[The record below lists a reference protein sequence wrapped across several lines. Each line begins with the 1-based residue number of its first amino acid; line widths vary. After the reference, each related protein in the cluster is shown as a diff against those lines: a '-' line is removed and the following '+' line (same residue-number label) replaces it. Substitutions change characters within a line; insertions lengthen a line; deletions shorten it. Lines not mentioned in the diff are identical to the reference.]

1 MGTHGGAPPRTLPAV
16 CFPQSSPSPGS
27 SSLPS
32 GSPASNAPCQE
43 LGVQPPC
50 SKAGSRGAGERRPRT
65 CLRRADPLL
74 RDAAGAPRL
83 VWLAAHHQ
91 RGGPAPCRRTG
102 TSSAAVP
109 CGGGDSGG
117 KPGETTL
124 EVLGAGGQK
133 RPRPLET
140 RFFRLSLPQ
149 AGGLRFPAPDTP
161 GPRPQPSR
169 PGSHSS
175 SRPAETARFRI
186 WKPPFLGLDGLPGLP
201 SRAHGA
207 GSPSWTP
214 RSASGRS

>member
-1 MGTHGGAPPRTLPAV
+1 MGKHGGAPQRTLPAL

-32 GSPASNAPCQE
+32 GSPAANAPCQG
-43 LGVQPPC
+43 LGVQPPS
-50 SKAGSRGAGERRPRT
+50 SKAGSRGAGERRRRT
-65 CLRRADPLL
+65 CLRRADRLL
-74 RDAAGAPRL
+74 RDAPRAPRL

-91 RGGPAPCRRTG
+91 LGGPAPCRRAG
-102 TSSAAVP
+102 TSSAVVP
-109 CGGGDSGG
+109 GGGGDSGG
-117 KPGETTL
+117 KPREAVL

-133 RPRPLET
+133 RAWPQET

-149 AGGLRFPAPDTP
+149 PGGLRFPAPDTP

-175 SRPAETARFRI
+175 SRPAEAARSRI
-186 WKPPFLGLDGLPGLP
+186 WKPPFLGPVGLPGLP
-201 SRAHGA
+201 CRGA

-214 RSASGRS
+214 RSAGGRG